1 MFDLSVGKLLV
12 LAIVAILVVGPDR
25 LPNLAKDAARL
36 LRTLR
41 EMATGAR
48 EQLRDELGPE
58 FADVD
63 FRSLNPRTIVQRAV
77 FGDELDLAK
86 LDPRTAVRDA
96 FRSDDDLTGADPRTP
111 IHDLTTPA
119 PPTTQTAP
127 IDAPPPRRPKPGPRP
142 PADLKPDDQ
151 I

>member
-1 MFDLSVGKLLV
+1 MFDLSVGKLFV

-41 EMATGAR
+41 EMSTGAR

-63 FRSLNPRTIVQRAV
+63 FRSLNPRTIVQHAV
-77 FGDELDLAK
+77 FGDDLDLTK
-86 LDPRTAVRDA
+86 LDPRTAPNAHPTDR
-96 FRSDDDLTGADPRTP
+96 RTP
-111 IHDLTTPA
+111 TTA
-119 PPTTQTAP
+119 PQTRPTTTQLTQ
-127 IDAPPPRRPKPGPRP
+127 
-142 PADLKPDDQ
+142 DL
-151 I
+151 